1 MHKSYIHHIWDDFY
15 VRNSAINTFCIEVEY
30 EFSFTDPMV
39 QSPVLEM
46 ADSSDDGINQF
57 PIARALSK

>member
-1 MHKSYIHHIWDDFY
+1 M
-15 VRNSAINTFCIEVEY
+15 EVEY

-57 PIARALSK
+57 PIARASSK